1 MYISSLMMNKFQMHN
16 YSIFSSHCFAKKTL
30 VFFCILSFNIFSQN
44 NITRVFK
51 NNDSEELV
59 KGKDTT
65 YIDICLGDSLL
76 LTMNQVQLESD
87 FNAKVKTSYPT
98 TQYNNLNF
106 IWNITGKGFD
116 VNDSV
121 YFKPKE
127 SNGYY
132 IDLNINYK
140 LKRKNSDT
148 ILDVDAII
156 GYKLGLIKVRV
167 SALPNYNSLVNI
179 PEKICMD
186 DPFYVQLPPNDGSK
200 VDDPIHLKKGVFKVG
215 GLYLAEKKLP
225 DGTGK
230 IDSST
235 VKIDDYG
242 NNTIIKSIKDI
253 DKVCITMEHSF
264 LGDLEMTLT
273 CPTGNKAVIFNA
285 FKHGGMIPGGFY
297 NEKYAFP
304 GKVAVSIGNDL
315 DIDNGKQGYPRWQYC
330 FSSTKNNLGT
340 LGDEY
345 LLGNTMKNSI
355 GADAM
360 NPNGIYTP
368 EQSFAEFIGC
378 PVKADSEKLGW
389 TLSVKDNQEDDDGY
403 IFDWGV
409 YFNPDAFPIIESYQ
423 NKITEQGWNKS
434 FNFNAIKSVVGDTN
448 FIIQP
453 RKLGERNDYKYE
465 LKTDYGCKFDT
476 LIKVNTELCLVIPNV
491 VVTSSKVGNDKF
503 FIYTGDVKEFSCEIY
518 NRWGNLMSQMNDL
531 HSAWECKNSNGQ
543 LVDEGTYMYAVRIV
557 YNNGTEAKRTG
568 YFEVKH

>member
-1 MYISSLMMNKFQMHN
+1 MYISNLMLNKFQMHN
-16 YSIFSSHCFAKKTL
+16 SFIFNNFSLAKKTVVL
-30 VFFCILSFNIFSQN
+30 FFLLSFNLFSQK

-51 NNDSEELV
+51 NNSTEELV
-59 KGKDTT
+59 NGRDTT

-76 LTMNQVQLESD
+76 LTMDQVQLESD
-87 FNAKVKTSYPT
+87 FNAKIKTKYPT
-98 TQYNNLNF
+98 TQFSGINF

-132 IDLNINYK
+132 IDLNISYK

-148 ILDVDAII
+148 ILDVDAFLE
-156 GYKLGLIKVRV
+156 YKLGLIKVRV

-179 PEKICMD
+179 PSKICMD
-186 DPFYVQLPPNDGSK
+186 DPIYIQLPPNDGSK

-215 GLYLAEKKLP
+215 GLYLAEIKLP
-225 DGTGK
+225 DGTGGIFK
-230 IDSST
+230 SP
-235 VKIDDYG
+235 VEIDDYG
-242 NNTIIKSIKDI
+242 NKTVIKSVKDI
-253 DKVCITMEHSF
+253 DMVCITMEHSF
-264 LGDLEMTLT
+264 LGDLEMTLK
-273 CPTGNKAVIFNA
+273 CPTGNQAVIFNA
-285 FKHGGMIPGGFY
+285 FKQNGGMIPGGFY

-330 FSSTKNNLGT
+330 FSSTKNTLGT
-340 LGDEY
+340 FGDEY
-345 LLGNTMKNSI
+345 LLGNTKKNLI
-355 GADAM
+355 GADAL
-360 NPNGIYTP
+360 NPDGIYTP

-378 PVKADSEKLGW
+378 PVKGKW
-389 TLSVKDNQEDDDGY
+389 TLSIKDNQEDDDGY

-434 FNFNAIKSVVGDTN
+434 FNYNAIKTLVGDTN
-448 FIIQP
+448 YIIRP

-503 FIYTGDVKEFSCEIY
+503 FIYTGDVKEFSCTIY
-518 NRWGNLMSQMNDL
+518 NRWGNVMSQMNDL
-531 HSAWECKNSNGQ
+531 HTAWDCKSSNGQ
-543 LVDEGTYMYAVRIV
+543 VVDEGTYMYAVRIL